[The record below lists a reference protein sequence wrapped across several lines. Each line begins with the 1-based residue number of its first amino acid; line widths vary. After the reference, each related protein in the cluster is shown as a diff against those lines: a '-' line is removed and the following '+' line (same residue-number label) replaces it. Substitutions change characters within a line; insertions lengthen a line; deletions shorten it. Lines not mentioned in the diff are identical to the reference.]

1 MQQLRKLPML
11 TKRILLIVLAVFA
24 TCYANAQLDSAT
36 LSKDTYYQKLNK
48 LNQEIPIFYNQAV
61 KQEIQNW
68 LKTPKQTAQ
77 LLGKSLYTLESFGT
91 AFDSLGLPKYLSLL
105 SVVNSNMNAQYVNTE
120 NGASGIWPLTFST
133 ARRYGLVTNSYVD
146 QRRNHQVSTRAMTAY
161 LNDLEQIYQDWH
173 FVISAFYAG
182 PISLNMAIR
191 KAGNTLDY
199 NKVHEALD
207 PKQRVSLEK
216 FMALV
221 YLVNYAID
229 HQITVEKFQISASDT
244 VCTSIALG
252 LDFVATKL
260 DIKKEELRKLNPDL
274 LQAVVPTITNCNCFL
289 LPINAVEKY
298 REMRNEIELVEQVDT
313 MLSVDS
319 LQDLSLI
326 ETEKPQVSP
335 TGVPKKVE
343 TIINNQLIYYT
354 IKSGDNIGLL
364 AKLFDCSITDIK
376 KWNNMKNNML
386 YAGKKLKIYV
396 PSNKLAQYKSINTMS
411 MSQKQAL
418 ARKK

>member
-1 MQQLRKLPML
+1 ML

-36 LSKDTYYQKLNK
+36 LSKDIYYQKLNK

-77 LLGKSLYTLESFGT
+77 LLGKSLYALESFGP

-105 SVVNSNMNAQYVNTE
+105 SVVNSNMNAQYVNPE

-199 NKVHEALD
+199 AKVHEALD
-207 PKQRVSLEK
+207 TKQRVSLEK

-229 HQITVEKFQISASDT
+229 HQITVEKFQILASDT

-260 DIKKEELRKLNPDL
+260 EIKKEELRKLNPDL
-274 LQAVVPTITNCNCFL
+274 LQAVVPIIPNCNCFL
-289 LPINAVEKY
+289 LPLNAVAKY
-298 REMRNEIELVEQVDT
+298 REMRSEIELVEQIDT
-313 MLSVDS
+313 MLTVDS

-326 ETEKPQVSP
+326 EVEKPKVSP

-343 TIINNQLIYYT
+343 TIINNELIYYT

-364 AKLFDCSITDIK
+364 AKLFDCSITEIR